1 MSRRKHTNRPQPIP
15 VPERPEAP
23 PEPSLLEK
31 MERVFIWVKPLDFGI
46 LIVGL
51 LLLVQVDFKQ
61 VTLADIVYMAS
72 FAMWFIFLLVRIYLV
87 RRNRRRAGLG

>member
-1 MSRRKHTNRPQPIP
+1 MSRGKHRNRPQPIP

-31 MERVFIWVKPLDFGI
+31 LKRIFIWVKPLDFGI

-51 LLLVQVDFKQ
+51 LLLVQVDFSQ
-61 VTLADIVYMAS
+61 VTLADIIYMAS
-72 FAMWFIFLLVRIYLV
+72 FAMWFVFLLVRIYLV

>member
-1 MSRRKHTNRPQPIP
+1 MSRKKHTNRPQPIP

-87 RRNRRRAGLG
+87 RRNRRRKGLG